1 MNSNIVALP
10 AEVDKTGL
18 WNITTI
24 LAYAK
29 NITKNRADSHNGDED
44 SVASII
50 IVCIGLLMMM
60 VMWVCTKDGVQLK
73 CRPRRQEDD
82 PELVP
87 SSTPAESIPRISG
100 VAAVW
105 TRLQRKDS
113 PPPPYEDPP
122 SYDAALTIE
131 NEMQQSNI
139 KCPS

>member
-1 MNSNIVALP
+1 MGELP
-10 AEVDKTGL
+10 TEVDKTGL

-73 CRPRRQEDD
+73 CRHCDKKMTQNLFHQALQLNQCQEYQ
-82 PELVP
+82 EL
-87 SSTPAESIPRISG
+87 
-100 VAAVW
+100 
-105 TRLQRKDS
+105 
-113 PPPPYEDPP
+113 
-122 SYDAALTIE
+122 
-131 NEMQQSNI
+131 QQFGQD
-139 KCPS
+139 